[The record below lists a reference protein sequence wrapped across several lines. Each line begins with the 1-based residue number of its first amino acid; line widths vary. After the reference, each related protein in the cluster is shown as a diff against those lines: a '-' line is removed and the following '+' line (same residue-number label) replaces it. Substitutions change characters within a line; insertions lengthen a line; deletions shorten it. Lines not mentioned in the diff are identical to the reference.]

1 MAELLPEIET
11 FLQCETPKE
20 WIEEAKK
27 PENLEIL
34 LIDHANCEKKAAF
47 TALNLIMKYTELE
60 DLQHK
65 MSRLAREELRH
76 FEQVAAI
83 MKKRQVKYVYLE
95 ASKYAERLLK
105 HLRKTP
111 KGRLVDILIVGAY
124 IEARSCERF
133 FRVAPHL
140 DEELS
145 KFYMALIKSEG
156 RHYQD
161 YLKLAEKY
169 AGESIEDRVVFY
181 GEMEKE
187 AILTPDAVFRFHSG
201 IPMLSK

>member
-1 MAELLPEIET
+1 MVELLPEIET

-20 WIEEAKK
+20 WILEAQK
-27 PENLEIL
+27 PENLDIL

-47 TALNLIMKYTELE
+47 TALNLIMKYTELD

-83 MKKRQVKYVYLE
+83 MKNRGVKYTYLE
-95 ASKYAERLLK
+95 ASKYAERLRV
-105 HLRKTP
+105 HLRKTA
-111 KGRLVDILIVGAY
+111 KERMVDILIIGAY

-133 FRVAPHL
+133 FRVAPYL
-140 DEELS
+140 DEELH
-145 KFYMALIKSEG
+145 KFYMTLIKSEG

-169 AGESIEDRVVFY
+169 AGESIEDRVTFF
-181 GEMEKE
+181 GEVEKE
-187 AILTPDAVFRFHSG
+187 AILTPDPIFRFHSG
-201 IPMLSK
+201 IPSLSK

>member
-20 WIEEAKK
+20 WIADAQK
-27 PENLEIL
+27 PENLNIL

-47 TALNLIMKYTELE
+47 TALNLIMKYTELD

-83 MKKRQVKYVYLE
+83 MKKRNVKYTYLE
-95 ASKYAERLLK
+95 ASKYAERLRK
-105 HLRKTP
+105 HLRKTA
-111 KGRLVDILIVGAY
+111 KERLVDILIIGAY

-133 FRVAPHL
+133 FRVAPFL
-140 DEELS
+140 DEELH
-145 KFYMALIKSEG
+145 KFYMTLIKSEG

-169 AGESIEDRVVFY
+169 AGESIEDRVKFF
-181 GEMEKE
+181 GEVEKE
-187 AILTPDAVFRFHSG
+187 AILTPDPIFRFHSG

>member
-1 MAELLPEIET
+1 MAVLLPEIET
-11 FLQCETPKE
+11 FLQCETPQA
-20 WIEEAKK
+20 WIDEAKK
-27 PENLEIL
+27 PENMDIL

-83 MKKRQVKYVYLE
+83 MKKRNVTYRYLE
-95 ASKYAERLLK
+95 ASKYAERLRQ
-105 HLRKTP
+105 HLRKTA
-111 KGRLVDILIVGAY
+111 KERLTDILIIGAY

-133 FRVAPHL
+133 YRVAPHL
-140 DEELS
+140 DDELNH
-145 KFYMALIKSEG
+145 FYNALIKSEG

-169 AGESIEDRVVFY
+169 AGQSIDERVAFFGDV
-181 GEMEKE
+181 EKA
-187 AILTPDAVFRFHSG
+187 AILTPDPVFRFHSG
-201 IPMLSK
+201 IPA